1 MSDSDSM
8 CLTVPRDSI
17 ISPYIFASR
26 CWIYP
31 ALTMGR
37 RWRSHSNLSV
47 VEMVSYLTSAL
58 LFFAVSMLCLFHL
71 RMASGFPHPKL

>member
-1 MSDSDSM
+1 MSDSM

-37 RWRSHSNLSV
+37 RWRSHLNLPV
-47 VEMVSYLTSAL
+47 AEMVAYLTFAFYSS
-58 LFFAVSMLCLFHL
+58 LFLCYVSFRL
-71 RMASGFPHPKL
+71 RMASGSPHPKL